1 MKLDMNQ
8 LMKQAQ
14 KMQKDLEKAQA
25 EAEQIELEAS
35 SGGGMVNVKVN
46 GKNQIVSLKIDPEA
60 VKEDDVEMLEDL
72 VISAVNSALEQ
83 IQARVGEMVNKG
95 TGGFKLPGM

>member
-25 EAEQIELEAS
+25 EAELIELETS
-35 SGGGMVNVKVN
+35 SGGGMISVKVN
-46 GKNQIVSLKIDPEA
+46 GKNQILSLKIDPEA

-72 VISAVNSALEQ
+72 VIAAVNSALEQ
-83 IQARVGEMVNKG
+83 VQARVSEVVNKG
-95 TGGFKLPGM
+95 SGGFKLPGM